1 MAAEGYTVMLQKIL
15 QFLQEVKLEL
25 RKVVWPTRKDTLAS
39 TSVVLV
45 IVIII
50 AFFLG
55 MIDLGLTRVIRA
67 ILG

>member
-1 MAAEGYTVMLQKIL
+1 MFQKIL
-15 QFLQEVKLEL
+15 QFLQEVQLEL
-25 RKVVWPTRKDTLAS
+25 KKVVWPTRKDTFAS
-39 TSVVLV
+39 TSVVLI

-55 MIDLGLTRVIRA
+55 LIDLGLTRIIRV

>member
-1 MAAEGYTVMLQKIL
+1 MFPKIL
-15 QFLQEVKLEL
+15 QFLQEVQLEL
-25 RKVVWPTRKDTLAS
+25 KKVVWPTRKDTFAS
-39 TSVVLV
+39 TSVVLI

-55 MIDLGLTRVIRA
+55 LIDLGLTRIIRV

>member
-1 MAAEGYTVMLQKIL
+1 
-15 QFLQEVKLEL
+15 
-25 RKVVWPTRKDTLAS
+25 
-39 TSVVLV
+39 VLI

-55 MIDLGLTRVIRA
+55 LIDLGLTRIIRV

>member
-1 MAAEGYTVMLQKIL
+1 MYQKIL
-15 QFLQEVKLEL
+15 QFLQEVQLEL
-25 RKVVWPTRKDTLAS
+25 KKVVWPTRKDTFAS
-39 TSVVLV
+39 TSVVLI

-55 MIDLGLTRVIRA
+55 LIDLGLTRIIRV

>member
-1 MAAEGYTVMLQKIL
+1 MFPKIL
-15 QFLQEVKLEL
+15 QFLQEVQLEL
-25 RKVVWPTRKDTLAS
+25 KKVVWPTRKDTLAS
-39 TSVVLV
+39 TSVVLI

-55 MIDLGLTRVIRA
+55 LIDLGLTRIIRV

>member
-1 MAAEGYTVMLQKIL
+1 MFQKIL
-15 QFLQEVKLEL
+15 QFLQEVQLEL
-25 RKVVWPTRKDTLAS
+25 KKVVWPTRKDTIAS
-39 TSVVLV
+39 TSVVLI

-55 MIDLGLTRVIRA
+55 MIDLGLTRIIRV

>member
-1 MAAEGYTVMLQKIL
+1 MFPKIV
-15 QFLQEVKLEL
+15 QFLQEVQLEL
-25 RKVVWPTRKDTLAS
+25 KKVVWPTRKDTFAS
-39 TSVVLV
+39 TSVVLI

-55 MIDLGLTRVIRA
+55 LIDLGLTRIIRV

>member
-1 MAAEGYTVMLQKIL
+1 MFQKIV
-15 QFLQEVKLEL
+15 QFLQEVQLEL
-25 RKVVWPTRKDTLAS
+25 KKVVWPTRKDTLAS
-39 TSVVLV
+39 TSVVLI

-55 MIDLGLTRVIRA
+55 LIDLGLTRIIRV

>member
-1 MAAEGYTVMLQKIL
+1 MYQKIL
-15 QFLQEVKLEL
+15 QFLQEVQLEL
-25 RKVVWPTRKDTLAS
+25 KKVVWPTRKDTIAS
-39 TSVVLV
+39 TSVVLI

-55 MIDLGLTRVIRA
+55 LIDLGLTRIIRV

>member
-1 MAAEGYTVMLQKIL
+1 MFQKIV
-15 QFLQEVKLEL
+15 QFLKEVQLEL
-25 RKVVWPTRKDTLAS
+25 KKVVWPTRKDTLAS
-39 TSVVLV
+39 TSVVLI

-55 MIDLGLTRVIRA
+55 LIDLGLTRIIRV

>member
-1 MAAEGYTVMLQKIL
+1 MFQKIV
-15 QFLQEVKLEL
+15 QFLQEVQLEL
-25 RKVVWPTRKDTLAS
+25 KKVVWPTRKDTLAS
-39 TSVVLV
+39 TSVVLI

-55 MIDLGLTRVIRA
+55 MIDLGLTRIIRV